1 MRQKNQQQTQW
12 YTHWR
17 AFLSLLLLSC
27 VSSFAHASN
36 RAMEAWEWIEQGALV
51 VDVRTPAEFQQK
63 HIEGAVNIPLNELA
77 KGFSKID
84 KSQPIVLYCRS
95 GNRSGQAYDFLSQS
109 GYTLLLNGGGIEEML
124 AVKPEE

>member
-36 RAMEAWEWIEQGALV
+36 RAIEAWEWIEQGALV

-84 KSQPIVLYCRS
+84 KSQPIVSVLPQWQSFRPS
-95 GNRSGQAYDFLSQS
+95 VRFPLSIW
-109 GYTLLLNGGGIEEML
+109 LHI
-124 AVKPEE
+124 AVKWRGH